1 MADNETAAKYRVRF
15 ETTKGPVVIQVHR
28 DWAPLGADRFRNL
41 VEAGYYSD
49 VAFFRVLP
57 GFVAQFGISGDPG
70 LSSQWRERAIK
81 DDPSGKSN
89 ARGTIT
95 FAMAGPNTRTTQLFI
110 NYGDNGRLNGMGFSP
125 FAEVVEGMEHID
137 ALYSG
142 YGEGAPHGRG
152 PDQGRLHREG
162 NAYLR
167 ADFPKLDYLV
177 SASIVAEG

>member
-1 MADNETAAKYRVRF
+1 MPDNNEMISYRVLL
-15 ETTKGPVVIQVHR
+15 ETTKGAVVIQVHR
-28 DWAPLGADRFRNL
+28 DWAPLGADRFREL

-49 VAFFRVLP
+49 VAYFRVLP
-57 GFVAQFGISGDPG
+57 GFVAQFGISGDPA
-70 LSSQWRERAIK
+70 LSSRWREKAIR
-81 DDPSGKSN
+81 DDPCGKSN
-89 ARGTIT
+89 MRGTIT

-110 NYGDNGRLNGMGFSP
+110 NYGDNGRLDEMGFSP

-152 PDQGRLHREG
+152 PDQGRLQREG

-177 SASIVAEG
+177 SASIVA